1 LKWPKTCPKERRDEG
16 RRVRSTRTY
25 VLMELGE
32 LLLLIVLISVISRF
46 IYIPLW
52 IAIAIPAG
60 KLLKFVLVYPL
71 VRRSFKQPIYS
82 GLESL
87 IGRQGL
93 AMESLDPEGYVSI
106 RGELWKAFNNGPPIS
121 AGAKVEV
128 CELEGTKLVVKEIN

>member
-1 LKWPKTCPKERRDEG
+1 MQG

-32 LLLLIVLISVISRF
+32 LLLLIVLIIVISRF

-52 IAIAIPAG
+52 IAIAIPVG
-60 KLLKFVLVYPL
+60 KFLKFILVYPF
-71 VRRSFKQPIYS
+71 VRRSIKQPLLS
-82 GLESL
+82 GMESL
-87 IGRQGL
+87 IGRRGL
-93 AMESLDPEGYVSI
+93 AVESLDPEGYVSV
-106 RGELWKAFNNGPPIS
+106 RGELWQAITDGTPIS

>member
-1 LKWPKTCPKERRDEG
+1 MQS

-32 LLLLIVLISVISRF
+32 LLLIIVLLIVISRF

-52 IAIAIPAG
+52 IAIAIPTG

-71 VRRSFKQPIYS
+71 IRRSFKQPIYS
-82 GLESL
+82 GPESL
-87 IGRQGL
+87 IGRRGL
-93 AMESLDPEGYVSI
+93 AAESLDPEGYVSI
-106 RGELWKAFNNGPPIS
+106 RGELWKALTDGTPIS